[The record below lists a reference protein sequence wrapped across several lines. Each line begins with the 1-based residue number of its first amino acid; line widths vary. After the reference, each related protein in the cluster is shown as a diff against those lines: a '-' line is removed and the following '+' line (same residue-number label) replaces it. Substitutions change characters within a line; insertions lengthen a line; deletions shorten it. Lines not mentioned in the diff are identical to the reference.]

1 MEKYS
6 EDKTQQHSELLFQ
19 NILANIATPNS
30 EEKKDLT
37 MESEFQHFLL
47 SVRSL
52 IDSSVQSHSQQLQQ
66 VHEQQQEKL
75 KQEYLA
81 AVAHSEIS
89 LVVTIKKDKAW
100 VSKAWLLERRFP
112 LRWGVAS
119 QRPWESL
126 PEFGD
131 PDFNP
136 LKKP

>member
-1 MEKYS
+1 MGRKLTADQKTLAFSKILDCLRNCNTVAASCNFAGVTEKTFYRWL
-6 EDKTQQHSELLFQ
+6 D
-19 NILANIATPNS
+19 
-30 EEKKDLT
+30 D
-37 MESEFQHFLL
+37 
-47 SVRSL
+47 
-52 IDSSVQSHSQQLQQ
+52 
-66 VHEQQQEKL
+66 EKL